1 MSALK
6 KRSNSLAGL
15 TLDAV
20 LGGEIV
26 IPPPP
31 SSSSSPPSPPP
42 LPQKSLAPHQTTQ
55 TQTLFDIIRDEYN
68 KEGQKDRTT
77 WQIFREKLRLKR
89 SGSAWTSSLHIPA
102 SDILI
107 PNPKHFG
114 FAFRPNSTNAVPMSD
129 PPGRGGFTRGPS
141 MRVGSGK
148 SPDDSPDVSL
158 PGDGPPSRS
167 FKPQFSRHDSVR
179 EHGDGD
185 DDKIRRH
192 PVVKFVDERQM
203 SAREAVA
210 AQEKAEAEAA
220 AAGSDDEEEEDDD
233 SEEGEEDDSGETE
246 EKVDNAPKQTMSLM
260 DLLEETDRQMG
271 LTGASY
277 AMDEEEEEY
286 EEEEEEEE
294 EDGDGGGGEGE
305 VNCCVCQVNFK
316 GATFTPCGHMFCK
329 LCSKELMAQKGHC
342 PVCSSFVLEFLEIF

>member
-20 LGGEIV
+20 LG
-26 IPPPP
+26 PPAPP
-31 SSSSSPPSPPP
+31 SSSPPSPPP
-42 LPQKSLAPHQTTQ
+42 LPQKSLVPHQTATTTT
-55 TQTLFDIIRDEYN
+55 TQTLFDIIRDEYI

-89 SGSAWTSSLHIPA
+89 TGSAWTTSLHIPA

-107 PNPKHFG
+107 PVPKHLG
-114 FAFRPNSTNAVPMSD
+114 GAAFRPNSTTPMSD
-129 PPGRGGFTRGPS
+129 PPGRGAFTRGPS

-148 SPDDSPDVSL
+148 NHDDFADASL
-158 PGDGPPSRS
+158 PGDGPPARS

-185 DDKIRRH
+185 DDRIRRH

-210 AQEKAEAEAA
+210 AQEAAEAEAA
-220 AAGSDDEEEEDDD
+220 AAGSDDDDGEEEEEED
-233 SEEGEEDDSGETE
+233 SEEEGTE
-246 EKVDNAPKQTMSLM
+246 EKADAPQQPKQTMSLM

-277 AMDEEEEEY
+277 AMDDEEEDEY

-294 EDGDGGGGEGE
+294 EDGGGEGE
-305 VNCCVCQVNFK
+305 VNCCVCQVNIR
-316 GATFTPCGHMFCK
+316 GATFTPCGHTFCK

>member
-15 TLDAV
+15 SLDAV

-31 SSSSSPPSPPP
+31 SSPPSPPP
-42 LPQKSLAPHQTTQ
+42 LPQKSLAPHQTSTTTT
-55 TQTLFDIIRDEYN
+55 TQTLFDIIRDEYI

-89 SGSAWTSSLHIPA
+89 TGSAWTTSLHIPA

-107 PNPKHFG
+107 PNPKHP
-114 FAFRPNSTNAVPMSD
+114 RPNATIPMSD
-129 PPGRGGFTRGPS
+129 PPGRGAFTRGPS

-148 SPDDSPDVSL
+148 SHDDYSADVSI
-158 PGDGPPSRS
+158 PGDGPPNRS

-179 EHGDGD
+179 DHGDE
-185 DDKIRRH
+185 DKILRH

-210 AQEKAEAEAA
+210 AQEAAEAEAA
-220 AAGSDDEEEEDDD
+220 AASSDDDEEEEEDD
-233 SEEGEEDDSGETE
+233 SEEGEAA
-246 EKVDNAPKQTMSLM
+246 EKADAAPKQTMSLM

-277 AMDEEEEEY
+277 AMDDEEEEY
-286 EEEEEEEE
+286 EDDEEEEEE
-294 EDGDGGGGEGE
+294 EDGGGGGGEGE
-305 VNCCVCQVNFK
+305 VNCCVCQVNIK
-316 GATFTPCGHMFCK
+316 GATFTPCGHTFCK
-329 LCSKELMAQKGHC
+329 LCSKELSAQKGHC